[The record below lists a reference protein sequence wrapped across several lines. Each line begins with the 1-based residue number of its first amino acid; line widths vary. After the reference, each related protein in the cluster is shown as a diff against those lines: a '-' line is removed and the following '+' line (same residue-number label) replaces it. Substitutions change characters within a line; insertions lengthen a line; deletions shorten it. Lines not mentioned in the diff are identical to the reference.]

1 MTLTPFSLATAA
13 LKPSDIAGRLGVQR
27 STVYRWIKSGELPAI
42 VVAGAK
48 YVLIPAYE
56 RFVERYEKRAT
67 LEEQAARYIG
77 EGVEVEGDV
86 PMPRL
91 APGAE
96 PRVQAA
102 DLSHPAD
109 AVRERLERQLAAF
122 EAQFQVTSERVHR
135 LYVIERQLQV
145 PGVPDEV
152 VRQWAGCYAAY
163 AELSLVL
170 AR

>member
-13 LKPSDIAGRLGVQR
+13 LKPSDIATRLGVQR
-27 STVYRWIKSGELPAI
+27 STVYRWIKDEELPAI
-42 VVAGAK
+42 EVAGAK

-56 RFVERYEKRAT
+56 RFVERYQKRAT

-86 PMPRL
+86 PMPRPA
-91 APGAE
+91 AP
-96 PRVQAA
+96 AA
-102 DLSHPAD
+102 GWDESAHPAD
-109 AVRERLERQLAAF
+109 AVRERLERELAAF
-122 EAQFQVTSERVHR
+122 EAQFRVPSERVHR

-145 PGVPDEV
+145 PGVPDDV
-152 VRQWAGCYAAY
+152 VPQWAGCYAAY

>member
-1 MTLTPFSLATAA
+1 MAVTPFSLATAA
-13 LKPSDIAGRLGVQR
+13 LKPADIADRLGVQR

-67 LEEQAARYIG
+67 IEEQAARYIG

-91 APGAE
+91 APD
-96 PRVQAA
+96 AA
-102 DLSHPAD
+102 RALTPGTPQPAD
-109 AVRERLERQLAAF
+109 AVRDHLKRELDALEARFGLA
-122 EAQFQVTSERVHR
+122 SERVHR
-135 LYVIERQLQV
+135 LYVIDRQPHV
-145 PGVPDEV
+145 AGVPDEV
-152 VRQWAGCYAAY
+152 VPQWAGCYAAY

-170 AR
+170 AH

>member
-1 MTLTPFSLATAA
+1 MALTTFSLATSA
-13 LKPSDIAGRLGVQR
+13 LKPRDIADRLGVQR
-27 STVYRWIKSGELPAI
+27 STVYRWIRSGELPAI

-86 PMPRL
+86 PMPR
-91 APGAE
+91 
-96 PRVQAA
+96 VAA
-102 DLSHPAD
+102 AAATRDRAAVFAHPAD
-109 AVRERLERQLAAF
+109 AVRERLERELAAF
-122 EAQFQVTSERVHR
+122 EAQFRVSSERVHR

-152 VRQWAGCYAAY
+152 VPQWAGCYAAY

-170 AR
+170 DR